1 MGVIDES
8 FVERTEEGY
17 AGVFEYDV
25 DAPLALRRLWV
36 DAHGGLW
43 LESLD
48 GNRVVVP
55 SEIRPLVAKRAR
67 ELRWRG

>member
-1 MGVIDES
+1 MIRETHAPSTDPEYS
-8 FVERTEEGY
+8 SEYT
-17 AGVFEYDV
+17 YDV

-36 DAHGGLW
+36 DVHGGLW

-55 SEIRPLVAKRAR
+55 SEIRHIVAKRAR
-67 ELRWRG
+67 EARWRG